1 MKHLFLV
8 VFTSLSLCSIS
19 IAAELSPQ
27 LVRHIAPQSE
37 KDLRNRYFIDLLDL
51 VLSKTEQELG
61 PFRLESN
68 KAKMSQN
75 RSLLQ
80 LQNNDGIDVVWTMST
95 AEREEALLPIR
106 IPLLKGLLG
115 QRLLMIRQQDIGR
128 FAKVESLQDLQA
140 FSAGQGSGWPDNKIL
155 RANNIGVIEG
165 MNYEGLFG
173 MLQRQRFD
181 YFPRGINEIFD
192 ELEQHKSENF
202 VAEPHLVI
210 SYRAPIYYFVSKQNR
225 ELAAR
230 IEQGLWIAFSDGS
243 FDALFSRYQYDN
255 LVNELRSRTVI
266 KLNNPYLHASTP
278 SEQSPLWLKFN

>member
-1 MKHLFLV
+1 MKRLFIV
-8 VFTSLSLCSIS
+8 VLSILSLCSVS
-19 IAAELSPQ
+19 HAAELNPQ
-27 LVRHIAPQSE
+27 LVRHIAPQNE
-37 KDLRNRYFIDLLDL
+37 KDLRNSYFIDLLDL
-51 VLSKTEQELG
+51 VLTKTEQELG
-61 PFRLESN
+61 PFHLESS
-68 KAKMSQN
+68 KATMSQD

-80 LQNNDGIDVVWTMST
+80 LQNNNGIDVVWTMST
-95 AEREEALLPIR
+95 AEREEALFPIR

-128 FAKVESLQDLQA
+128 FAKVESLQDLQV

-155 RANNIGVIEG
+155 QANKIAVVEG

-181 YFPRGINEIFD
+181 YFPRGVNEIFD

-210 SYRAPIYYFVSKQNR
+210 SYRAPIYFFVSKQNP

-243 FDALFSRYQYDN
+243 FDALFSRYQYDK
-255 LVNELRSRTVI
+255 LANELRTRTVI
-266 KLNNPYLHASTP
+266 KLNNPYLHPSTP
-278 SEQSPLWLKFN
+278 SEQSPLWITVN

>member
-1 MKHLFLV
+1 MKHLFIV
-8 VFTSLSLCSIS
+8 VLSVLSLCSN
-19 IAAELSPQ
+19 AYATELSP
-27 LVRHIAPQSE
+27 LVVRHIAPQGD
-37 KDLRNRYFIDLLDL
+37 KDLRNSYFIDLLNL
-51 VLSKTEQELG
+51 VLTKTEQELG
-61 PFRLESN
+61 PFRLASS
-68 KAKMSQN
+68 KATMSQD

-80 LQNNDGIDVVWTMST
+80 LQNNNGIDVVWTMST

-115 QRLLMIRQQDIGR
+115 QRLLMIRQQDIAR
-128 FAKVESLQDLQA
+128 FAKVESLEDLQA

-155 RANNIGVIEG
+155 QANQIEVVEG
-165 MNYEGLFG
+165 MNYQGLFG

-210 SYRAPIYYFVSKQNR
+210 SYRAPIYFFVSKQNS

-243 FDALFSRYQYDN
+243 FDVLFSHYQYDK
-255 LVNELRSRTVI
+255 LANELKSRSVI

-278 SEQSPLWLKFN
+278 SEQSPLWIKVE

>member
-1 MKHLFLV
+1 MKHLFV
-8 VFTSLSLCSIS
+8 VVLSVLSLCSN
-19 IAAELSPQ
+19 AYATELSP
-27 LVRHIAPQSE
+27 LVVRHIAPQGD
-37 KDLRNRYFIDLLDL
+37 KDLRNSYFIDLLNL
-51 VLSKTEQELG
+51 VLTKTEQELG
-61 PFRLESN
+61 PFRLASS
-68 KAKMSQN
+68 KATMSQD

-80 LQNNDGIDVVWTMST
+80 LQNNNGIDVVWTMST

-128 FAKVESLQDLQA
+128 FAKVESLEDLQA

-155 RANNIGVIEG
+155 QANQIEVVEG
-165 MNYEGLFG
+165 MSYQGLFG

-192 ELEQHKSENF
+192 ELEQHKSESF

-210 SYRAPIYYFVSKQNR
+210 SYRAPIYFFVSKQNR

>member
-1 MKHLFLV
+1 MKHLFIV
-8 VFTSLSLCSIS
+8 VLSVLSLCSN
-19 IAAELSPQ
+19 AYATELSP
-27 LVRHIAPQSE
+27 LVVRHIAPQGD
-37 KDLRNRYFIDLLDL
+37 KDLRNSYFIDLLNL
-51 VLSKTEQELG
+51 VLTKTEQELG
-61 PFRLESN
+61 PFRLASS
-68 KAKMSQN
+68 KATMSQD

-80 LQNNDGIDVVWTMST
+80 LQNNNGIDVVWTMST

-155 RANNIGVIEG
+155 QANQIEVVEG
-165 MNYEGLFG
+165 MSYQGLFG

-192 ELEQHKSENF
+192 ELEQHKSESF

-210 SYRAPIYYFVSKQNR
+210 SYRAPIYFFVSKQNR